1 MHSNYFSL
9 DTAQFRRL
17 SDGQNEKLFWA
28 CLEVLERTGVRLFHE
43 EALALLRKAG
53 VSISEGN
60 RARIPSGLVE
70 KALATAPKRLTLYNR
85 YGEPAMPVT
94 GYRSFF
100 GPGSDCLHVIDHG
113 SGERREAQLQ
123 DVVDAISVVDAL
135 PNVDF
140 AMCMFLPHDV
150 PQAVVDRYQM
160 EAMLNQT
167 TKPIFFVTTDFSGC
181 EDAVAM
187 AEVVAGGAEALRRRP
202 LAACYVN
209 VTTGLIHNREALQK
223 LLFLAEKGV
232 PAAYVPSTQGGVT
245 APVTPAGALVVS
257 QAGALVGLVL
267 SQLQREGAPFIMPG
281 WGGNMLDMRT
291 TVQPYA
297 DPDKRALAPDFVH
310 YLGLPMFALAGCSEA
325 KVIDQQ
331 AAAEA
336 ALTLMTDALCGANI
350 VHDLGYLESGLTG
363 SLVQLAICDEI
374 LSWLQHFTR
383 GVDVSDEALALDLID
398 EVGPDGN
405 FLECDHTYAH
415 FRERWYP
422 RLFERDNYEGWLA
435 AGGKTLAER
444 AAERVEAILSEHNPD
459 PLPEGVAR
467 QVRSI
472 RRRAEEE
479 LAADE

>member
-17 SDGQNEKLFWA
+17 SEGQGEKLFWA
-28 CLEVLERTGVRLFHE
+28 CLEVLERTGVRLFDE
-43 EALALLRKAG
+43 EALALLRRAG
-53 VSISEGN
+53 VTVEEGN
-60 RARIPSGLVE
+60 RVRIPSGLVE
-70 KALATAPKRLTLYNR
+70 KALATVPKRVTLYDSQ
-85 YGEPAMPVT
+85 GKAAMPVA

-100 GPGSDCLHVIDHG
+100 GPGSDCLHIIDHRT
-113 SGERREAQLQ
+113 GERREAQLQ
-123 DVVDAISVVDAL
+123 DVVDAMRVADAL
-135 PNVDF
+135 PNIDF
-140 AMCMFLPHDV
+140 VMCMFLPHDV

-160 EAMLNQT
+160 EVMLNHT
-167 TKPIFFVTTDFSGC
+167 TKPIFFVTTEFSGC

-187 AEVVAGGAEALRRRP
+187 AEAAVGGAEALRRRP
-202 LAACYVN
+202 RAACYVN

-223 LLFLAEKGV
+223 LLYLAEKGV

-297 DPDKRALAPDFVH
+297 DPDKRGLAPDFVH

-325 KVIDQQ
+325 KTVDQQ

-363 SLVQLAICDEI
+363 SLAQLVICDEI
-374 LSWLQHFTR
+374 VSWLEHFTR

-398 EVGPDGN
+398 EVGPDGS
-405 FLECDHTYAH
+405 FLESDHTYAH

-435 AGGKTLAER
+435 RGGKNLGER
-444 AAERVEAILSEHNPD
+444 AAERVEAILCEDGAERLPD
-459 PLPEGVAR
+459 DVAR
-467 QVRSI
+467 QVRAI
-472 RRRAEEE
+472 RQRAEQH
-479 LAADE
+479 LAVLR

>member
-17 SDGQNEKLFWA
+17 ADAQSEKLFWA
-28 CLEVLERTGVRLFHE
+28 CLEVLERTGVRLFDE

-53 VSISEGN
+53 VPVEDGN
-60 RARIPSGLVE
+60 RVRIPSGLVE
-70 KALATAPKRLTLYNR
+70 KALTTAPKRLTLYDR
-85 YGEPAMPVT
+85 HGRPVMPVT

-100 GPGSDCLHVIDHG
+100 GPGSDCLHVIDHRTG
-113 SGERREAQLQ
+113 KRREARLQ
-123 DVVDAISVVDAL
+123 DVVDAMTVADAL
-135 PNVDF
+135 PNIDF
-140 AMCMFLPHDV
+140 VMCMFLPHDV
-150 PQAVVDRYQM
+150 PQPVVDRYQM
-160 EAMLNQT
+160 EVMLTRT

-181 EDAVAM
+181 EDALDM
-187 AEVVAGGAEALRRRP
+187 AEAVAGGAEALRQRP
-202 LAACYVN
+202 RAACYVN

-223 LLFLAEKGV
+223 LLYLAEKGV

-310 YLGLPMFALAGCSEA
+310 HLGLPMFALAGCSEA
-325 KVIDQQ
+325 KVVDQQ

-363 SLVQLAICDEI
+363 SLAQLAICDEI

-405 FLECDHTYAH
+405 FLESEHTYAH

-422 RLFERDNYEGWLA
+422 RLFERDNYEGWVA
-435 AGGKTLAER
+435 AGGKTLVER
-444 AAERVEAILSEHNPD
+444 AAERVESILSEYAPE
-459 PLPEGVAR
+459 PLPDDVAG
-467 QVRSI
+467 QVRAI
-472 RRRAEEE
+472 RQRAEEQ
-479 LAADE
+479 LATSR

>member
-17 SDGQNEKLFWA
+17 ADAQSEKLFWA
-28 CLEVLERTGVRLFHE
+28 CLEVLERTGVRLFDE

-53 VSISEGN
+53 IPVEDGN
-60 RARIPSGLVE
+60 RVRIPSGLVE
-70 KALATAPKRLTLYNR
+70 KALTTAPKRLTLYDR
-85 YGEPAMPVT
+85 CGRPVMPVT

-100 GPGSDCLHVIDHG
+100 GPGSDCLHVIDHRT
-113 SGERREAQLQ
+113 GERREAQLQ
-123 DVVDAISVVDAL
+123 DVVDAMTVADAL
-135 PNVDF
+135 PNIDF
-140 AMCMFLPHDV
+140 VMCMFLPHDV
-150 PQAVVDRYQM
+150 PQPVVDRYQM
-160 EAMLNQT
+160 EVMLTHT

-181 EDAVAM
+181 EDAVTM
-187 AEVVAGGAEALRRRP
+187 AEAVAGGAEALRQRP
-202 LAACYVN
+202 RVACYVN

-223 LLFLAEKGV
+223 LLYLAEKGV

-310 YLGLPMFALAGCSEA
+310 HLGLPMFALAGCSEA
-325 KVIDQQ
+325 KVVDQQ

-363 SLVQLAICDEI
+363 SLAQLAICDEI

-383 GVDVSDEALALDLID
+383 GVDVSDEALALNLID
-398 EVGPDGN
+398 EIGPDGN
-405 FLECDHTYAH
+405 FLESEHTYAH

-422 RLFERDNYEGWLA
+422 RLFERDNYEGWVA

-444 AAERVEAILSEHNPD
+444 AAERVESVLSEHASE
-459 PLPEGVAR
+459 PLPDDVTG
-467 QVRSI
+467 QVRAI
-472 RRRAEEE
+472 RQRAEEQV
-479 LAADE
+479 ATSS